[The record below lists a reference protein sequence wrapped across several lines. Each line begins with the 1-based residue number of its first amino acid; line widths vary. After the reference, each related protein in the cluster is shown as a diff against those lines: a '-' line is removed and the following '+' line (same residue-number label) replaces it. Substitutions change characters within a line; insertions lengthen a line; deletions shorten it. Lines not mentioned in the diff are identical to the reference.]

1 MKISFI
7 FIFLHFTST
16 FSFPQFGGIFG
27 EVGGKIGFT
36 CLGGKKCYNG
46 RRRKR
51 STVEISEKLNT
62 IETIPGPNN
71 MEISPEADTV
81 EISQEPVN
89 VGISQEPDIEK
100 ITVKPDSVKT
110 SEYPYLVPFTFPS
123 SDERSINL
131 FPFGLSF
138 PWFSFSS
145 SIQHKSGEKISAES
159 DQDTVTQTPGEEST
173 APGTLELSQESDT
186 VAISSK
192 PDTED
197 MTVKPDT
204 VETLEYPYLVQ
215 FTFPSSNKRSF
226 NLVPFGLGFPWFSS
240 SSSIKH
246 NPGEKISAESDQETQ
261 TRTPGEESTAPESVS
276 EYSVPAWFQSP
287 TNVSLHKFLFPFGS
301 SFPFDGR

>member
-62 IETIPGPNN
+62 METLPDPSNL
-71 MEISPEADTV
+71 EISLEADTV
-81 EISQEPVN
+81 EISQDPIN
-89 VGISQEPDIEK
+89 VGISPEPNTEK
-100 ITVKPDSVKT
+100 ITVKPESVKIP
-110 SEYPYLVPFTFPS
+110 EYPYLVPFSFPS

-145 SIQHKSGEKISAES
+145 SIQHR
-159 DQDTVTQTPGEEST
+159 T
-173 APGTLELSQESDT
+173 
-186 VAISSK
+186 
-192 PDTED
+192 
-197 MTVKPDT
+197 
-204 VETLEYPYLVQ
+204 
-215 FTFPSSNKRSF
+215 
-226 NLVPFGLGFPWFSS
+226 
-240 SSSIKH
+240 
-246 NPGEKISAESDQETQ
+246 GEKISAESDQETQ
-261 TRTPGEESTAPESVS
+261 TQAPDEESTAPNTVEISQESETVAIS
-276 EYSVPAWFQSP
+276 SKLDTEDITVKQDTVVTLEHPYLVPFTFPSS
-287 TNVSLHKFLFPFGS
+287 NKRSFNLFPFRLGFPWFSKFFHS
-301 SFPFDGR
+301 SQSWRENFS